1 MLTNGVA
8 LEDLKAAKTTLMAGL
23 ARTTSLNLADLF
35 RFQMF
40 RDLSSFNLHYTLH
53 RYNTLLNKE
62 VAYRGHMDL
71 SFRIEQRR
79 YATGRV
85 T

>member
-35 RFQMF
+35 HFHMF
-40 RDLSSFNLHYTLH
+40 RDLSSSNLDYILH

-62 VAYRGHMDL
+62 IAHRGHMDL
-71 SFRIEQRR
+71 YFPIEQRR